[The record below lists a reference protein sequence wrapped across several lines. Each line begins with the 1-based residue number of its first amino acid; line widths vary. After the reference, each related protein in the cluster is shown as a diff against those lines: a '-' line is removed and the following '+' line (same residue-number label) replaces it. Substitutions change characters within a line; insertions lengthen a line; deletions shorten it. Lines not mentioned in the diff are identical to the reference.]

1 MVDSRYFGCP
11 EPHVGHRA
19 ALLSIAIIH
28 YRLYDVDVVINR
40 ALVCGSLT
48 LMLLLV
54 YFGGVTATQAL
65 FQTLTGQQQP

>member
-1 MVDSRYFGCP
+1 MDSRYFSCL
-11 EPHVGHRA
+11 EPYVGHRA
-19 ALLSIAIIH
+19 ALLSIAIFC